1 MSETAKRANN
11 PRVCREHFNGRCMEK
26 AEGSSPYCKQHK
38 FEHYVRQR
46 KLNRRAGL
54 CKCGNKPID
63 GQSAR
68 GKRYTTCMT
77 CLTKQRAYDGAR
89 LAEIKALPDDIRR
102 YAGNGRH
109 AGFRALALSLH
120 RVEQDRRDKA
130 IEAAQ
135 PVLPKLD
142 NRKRLF
148 IQKHVELGASWG
160 VAEKA
165 AIMAGYGK
173 ISAYQG
179 GRSAAVK
186 ASVLLKRADIQR
198 AIREYRTMLYQDEQV
213 RLAAEQVRLAAE
225 QRAANRA
232 MINTIIDNLKM
243 HVSDSQPQSRAAQ
256 VLRRLQGQPVKRVP
270 GYCVCGDPVTEGY
283 ASCKPCRIKH
293 RHYRQAE
300 RAAKRERRTC
310 HYGR

>member
-1 MSETAKRANN
+1 MSETAKRASN

-102 YAGNGRH
+102 YAGNGRY
-109 AGFRALALSLH
+109 AGYRDLALSLH
-120 RVEQDRRDKA
+120 RVEQGRRDKA

-135 PVLPKLD
+135 AVLPKLD

-148 IQKHVELGASWG
+148 IQKYVELGAKWG
-160 VAEKA
+160 AGERA
-165 AIMAGYGK
+165 ALMAGYGK

-186 ASVLLKRADIQR
+186 ASVLLKRADIQK
-198 AIREYRTMLYQDEQV
+198 AIREYRTMLYQSEQL
-213 RLAAEQVRLAAE
+213 RQEA
-225 QRAANRA
+225 QRRADARA
-232 MINTIIDNLKM
+232 MINTIIDSLKM

-270 GYCVCGDPVTEGY
+270 GYCVCGEPVTEGF
-283 ASCKPCRIKH
+283 ASCEPCRVKH

>member
-1 MSETAKRANN
+1 MSETAKRASN

-77 CLTKQRAYDGAR
+77 CLTKQRDYDGAR
-89 LAEIKALPDDIRR
+89 LAEIKALPDDIQR
-102 YAGNGRH
+102 YAGNGRYKKW
-109 AGFRALALSLH
+109 RALGLSLH

-130 IEAAQ
+130 VEAAQ

-148 IQKHVELGASWG
+148 IQKYVELGAKWG

-165 AIMAGYGK
+165 ALMAGYGK
-173 ISAYQG
+173 ISASQG

-186 ASVLLKRADIQR
+186 ACVLLKRADIQK
-198 AIREYRTMLYQDEQV
+198 AIREYKDMLYRSEQL
-213 RLAAEQVRLAAE
+213 RQEA
-225 QRAANRA
+225 QRRADAWA

-243 HVSDSQPQSRAAQ
+243 YVSDSQPQSRAAQ

-270 GYCVCGDPVTEGY
+270 GYCVCGEPVTEGF
-283 ASCKPCRIKH
+283 ASCEPCRVKH

>member
-1 MSETAKRANN
+1 MSETANRASK
-11 PRVCREHFNGRCMEK
+11 PRVCREHFNGRCIEK

-38 FEHYVRQR
+38 FEHYCKQR
-46 KLNRRAGL
+46 KLNRQAGL
-54 CKCGNKPID
+54 CKCGNKPVD

-77 CLTKQRAYDGAR
+77 CLTKQRAYDSAR

-102 YAGNGRH
+102 YAGNGRY
-109 AGFRALALSLH
+109 AGYRDLALSLH
-120 RVEQDRRDKA
+120 RAEQDRRDKA

-135 PVLPKLD
+135 AVLPKLD

-148 IQKHVELGASWG
+148 IQKYVELGAKWG
-160 VAEKA
+160 AGERA

-179 GRSAAVK
+179 GRSAAVR
-186 ASVLLKRADIQR
+186 ACNLLKRADIQR
-198 AIREYRTMLYQDEQV
+198 AIREYRTMLYQSEQL
-213 RLAAEQVRLAAE
+213 RKEA
-225 QRAANRA
+225 QRRADARA
-232 MINTIIDNLKM
+232 MINTLIDNLKPL
-243 HVSDSQPQSRAAQ
+243 VSDDKPNSPAAKA
-256 VLRRLQGQPVKRVP
+256 LRRLQGQPVNRVP

-283 ASCKPCRIKH
+283 ASCEPCRIKH

-300 RAAKRERRTC
+300 RSAKRCTLPHTYPPIVTWR
-310 HYGR
+310 

>member
-1 MSETAKRANN
+1 MSETAKRASN

-77 CLTKQRAYDGAR
+77 CLTKQRDYDGAR

-102 YAGNGRH
+102 YAGNGRYKKW
-109 AGFRALALSLH
+109 RALGLLLH

-130 IEAAQ
+130 VEAAQ

-148 IQKHVELGASWG
+148 IQKYVELGASWG

-165 AIMAGYGK
+165 ALMAGYGK
-173 ISAYQG
+173 ISASQG

-186 ASVLLKRADIQR
+186 ACVLLKRADIQK
-198 AIREYRTMLYQDEQV
+198 AIREYKDMLYRSEQL
-213 RLAAEQVRLAAE
+213 RQEA
-225 QRAANRA
+225 QRRVDARA

-243 HVSDSQPQSRAAQ
+243 YVSDSQPQSRAAQ

-270 GYCVCGDPVTEGY
+270 GYCVCGEPVTEGF
-283 ASCKPCRIKH
+283 ASCEPCRVKH
-293 RHYRQAE
+293 RLYRQAE

>member
-102 YAGNGRH
+102 YAGNGRY

-120 RVEQDRRDKA
+120 RVEQGRRDKA

-135 PVLPKLD
+135 AVLPKLD

-148 IQKHVELGASWG
+148 IQKYVELGASWG

-165 AIMAGYGK
+165 ALMAGYGK
-173 ISAYQG
+173 ISASQG

-198 AIREYRTMLYQDEQV
+198 AIREYRTMLYQD
-213 RLAAEQVRLAAE
+213 EQVRLAAE

-256 VLRRLQGQPVKRVP
+256 VLRRLQGQPVKRAP
-270 GYCVCGDPVTEGY
+270 GYCVCGEPVTEGF
-283 ASCKPCRIKH
+283 ASCEPCRVKH

-300 RAAKRERRTC
+300 RAAKRCTLPHTYPPIVTWR
-310 HYGR
+310 

>member
-1 MSETAKRANN
+1 MTAQ
-11 PRVCREHFNGRCMEK
+11 GW
-26 AEGSSPYCKQHK
+26 
-38 FEHYVRQR
+38 R
-46 KLNRRAGL
+46 KLRR
-54 CKCGNKPID
+54 
-63 GQSAR
+63 
-68 GKRYTTCMT
+68 
-77 CLTKQRAYDGAR
+77 
-89 LAEIKALPDDIRR
+89 LPDDIRR

-120 RVEQDRRDKA
+120 RVEQGRRDKA

-148 IQKHVELGASWG
+148 IQKYVELGASWG

-165 AIMAGYGK
+165 ALMAGYGK
-173 ISAYQG
+173 ISASQG

-186 ASVLLKRADIQR
+186 ASVLLKRADIQK
-198 AIREYRTMLYQDEQV
+198 AIREYRDMLYRSEQL
-213 RLAAEQVRLAAE
+213 RLAAEQNSGRHA
-225 QRAANRA
+225 RA

-270 GYCVCGDPVTEGY
+270 GYCVCGDRVTEGY
-283 ASCKPCRIKH
+283 ASCEPCRVKH

-300 RAAKRERRTC
+300 RAAKQQEQRRQGLSLWTVT
-310 HYGR
+310 RALSVRRFP

>member
-1 MSETAKRANN
+1 MSETAKRASN

-77 CLTKQRAYDGAR
+77 CLTKQRDYDGAR

-102 YAGNGRH
+102 YAGNGRYKKW
-109 AGFRALALSLH
+109 RALGLLLH

-130 IEAAQ
+130 VEAAQ
-135 PVLPKLD
+135 AVLPKLD

-148 IQKHVELGASWG
+148 IQKYVELGASWG

-165 AIMAGYGK
+165 ALMAGYGK
-173 ISAYQG
+173 ISASQG

-186 ASVLLKRADIQR
+186 ASVLLKRADIQK
-198 AIREYRTMLYQDEQV
+198 AILEYKDMLYQDEQV
-213 RLAAEQVRLAAE
+213 RLAAEQ
-225 QRAANRA
+225 RADARA

-243 HVSDSQPQSRAAQ
+243 YVSDSQPQSRAAQ

-270 GYCVCGDPVTEGY
+270 GYCVCGEPVTEGF
-283 ASCKPCRIKH
+283 ASCEPCRVRH
-293 RHYRQAE
+293 RYYRQAE
-300 RAAKRERRTC
+300 RAAKRRTLPRT
-310 HYGR
+310 YLAETDFI